1 MTVSE
6 LESKMIALMET
17 KGKVNQNVIE
27 DHFRSSFS
35 DDQTWRTTLQ
45 EVMNNLLRTNRVVI
59 YSTGGNNDLEY
70 ELQSTELAK
79 KLSKLTS
86 EEKQVLQEVRKGK
99 NHGVWIRDLRYN
111 TRLQKNR
118 IEKILKRL
126 TIVGLI
132 KSVKSI
138 ASMNR
143 RLYMLRDTVPAREI
157 SGGPWYTESEF
168 VSEETVSCINKLLT
182 NSANAFFF
190 LFLLQDEGF
199 IGSLRTAIE
208 QIMKAHT
215 KQFSGD
221 MTSVA
226 IHEQLMRH
234 NVTETKLSVE
244 HIEEILNTLVY
255 DGKIVEVDQYGK
267 AKSLNAVLDTKSNTN
282 KRYYKMVKHTA
293 AINSWTNKYGQC
305 YAQDSDYSN
314 AFGRK
319 RHMILFCSCGCGMS
333 SGCGVA
339 SLSTTA
345 YHERV
350 QASHQSPPLK
360 INGNNVHDDDE
371 NYL

>member
-168 VSEETVSCINKLLT
+168 VSEEMVSYINKLLT
-182 NSANAFFF
+182 NSAIVFYCFYY
-190 LFLLQDEGF
+190 
-199 IGSLRTAIE
+199 R
-208 QIMKAHT
+208 MKV
-215 KQFSGD
+215 S
-221 MTSVA
+221 
-226 IHEQLMRH
+226 
-234 NVTETKLSVE
+234 
-244 HIEEILNTLVY
+244 
-255 DGKIVEVDQYGK
+255 
-267 AKSLNAVLDTKSNTN
+267 
-282 KRYYKMVKHTA
+282 
-293 AINSWTNKYGQC
+293 
-305 YAQDSDYSN
+305 
-314 AFGRK
+314 
-319 RHMILFCSCGCGMS
+319 
-333 SGCGVA
+333 
-339 SLSTTA
+339 
-345 YHERV
+345 
-350 QASHQSPPLK
+350 
-360 INGNNVHDDDE
+360 
-371 NYL
+371 